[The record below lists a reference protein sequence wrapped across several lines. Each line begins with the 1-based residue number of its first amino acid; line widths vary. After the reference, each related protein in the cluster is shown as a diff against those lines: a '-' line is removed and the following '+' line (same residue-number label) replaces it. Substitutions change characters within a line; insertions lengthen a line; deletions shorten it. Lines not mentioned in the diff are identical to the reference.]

1 MVVGAAKNDFTA
13 VQPLPPPSLGPII
26 KNETGVPEPAFTLPS
41 PSRTVVHVLGAK
53 AVLGIPNP
61 NVPAVDDRA
70 GIYFFVTCSSF
81 VFVEE
86 NEYVT

>member
-1 MVVGAAKNDFTA
+1 MVVWTVKKDFTV
-13 VQPLPPPSLGPII
+13 VQPLPPPSLGPIT
-26 KNETGVPEPAFTLPS
+26 KNETGVPAPGFTPPS
-41 PSRTVVHVLGAK
+41 PSRTTVHVLGAP

-70 GIYFFVTCSSF
+70 GIYFLVTCTNI